1 MVEAQ
6 ARGLKPQHE
15 GVAVGPAQAR
25 QLGMTRWAIGPAGCL
40 TVAVGVAADRE
51 KSATGVLG
59 LSTGRR
65 RTVEMR
71 EQEEAQ
77 QSN

>member
-40 TVAVGVAADRE
+40 TVGVAADRE

-77 QSN
+77 QSS